1 MKLAGVVAVLAMGTV
16 AWAGEK
22 VQKAKSVVT
31 VCLNPGANAAALGRA
46 EATATQILAQ
56 ANVRLEWRDS
66 LSRCTKD
73 GSGIVF
79 TFSQETPANVHP
91 GALAY
96 ALPFEGTHVVLFYDR
111 VLTTARSGQVP
122 YVAGHVLAHEIVH
135 ILQGV
140 DQHSDSGVMKARWVP
155 SDFADMQRGLKLTQ
169 GDVGM
174 IENGLVA
181 RATK

>member
-79 TFSQETPANVHP
+79 TFSEETPANLHA
-91 GALAY
+91 GALAF
-96 ALPFEGTHVVLFYDR
+96 ALPFEGKHVVLFYDR
-111 VLTTARSGQVP
+111 VVKAGSARVAP
-122 YVAGHVLAHEIVH
+122 YLAGHVLAHEIVH

-140 DQHSDSGVMKARWVP
+140 DQHSENGVMKAHWNLG
-155 SDFADMQRGLKLTQ
+155 DFADMQQGLKLTQ
-169 GDVGM
+169 GDIDLIQTG
-174 IENGLVA
+174 IVA
-181 RATK
+181 RSSK